1 MSFKTDKQG
10 LYLNGELKADNYR
23 DAVMELYDMD
33 EIPKGF
39 YVDEDHEA
47 VGYSVVDSKGVQHA
61 YELSPSKFYQAFMNL
76 N

>member
-1 MSFKTDKQG
+1 MTFKKDTQG

-23 DAVMELYDMD
+23 DAVKELFNLN

-39 YVDEDHEA
+39 CVNEDHEA
-47 VGYSVVDSKGVQHA
+47 VGYSVVDSKGVQHV